1 MNNRNGK
8 NKRQLD
14 KKLKKQNINISS
26 NLKQSEIY
34 TDIYLDVSIQNK
46 NYKIF
51 CGDGKKKIKWLI
63 DVVIHKH
70 DERYALE
77 TGR

>member
-1 MNNRNGK
+1 MNNQYGK
-8 NKRQLD
+8 NKRQIN
-14 KKLKKQNINISS
+14 LKKKNIIS
-26 NLKQSEIY
+26 NLKQSEIS

-51 CGDGKKKIKWLI
+51 CGDGKKKLRWLI
-63 DVVIHKH
+63 DVVIHKY

-77 TGR
+77 TGNIY